1 MKKNIISMAAAMAV
15 LSACGPGVPQ
25 LGKSSL
31 DEVIGAMTLE
41 EKAHLVVGTGMAG
54 FSGDS
59 AVIGATRKLVPGAA
73 GTTYPIE
80 RLGIPA
86 VVLADGPAGLRID
99 PKREG
104 DSATYYCTHF
114 PIGTLLAS
122 TWDQELVESVGQSIG
137 NEVLEYGADVL
148 LAPALN
154 IHRNPLCGRNFEYYS
169 EDPLVSGKIAAA
181 YVRGVQSNGVGT
193 SIKHFA
199 VNNQETNRMA
209 TDAHVSPRAL
219 REIYLKGFEI
229 AVKESAPWTVM
240 SSYNYL
246 NGVYT
251 SENKELQTTMLR
263 DEWGFKGMV
272 MTDWFGGKDAVAQ
285 MVAGNDMLQ
294 PGLPKQYE
302 AIVKG
307 VQDGALDEAILNQ
320 NVKRI
325 LEMIL
330 QTPHFKGYKY
340 SNKPDLKAYAAVTRQ
355 SATEG
360 MVLLKNDNGALP
372 LAADVKNVA
381 LFGCTSYDFI
391 AGGTGSGN
399 VNRAY
404 TVSLLDGLKNA
415 GYVVDEALKNSYE
428 AYLKAEKERLAKDK
442 KEWFMPDERPAEMAV
457 SAQVIREQVAK
468 ADVALVTLGR
478 TSGEFLDRMVAD
490 FNLTKEEQ
498 NMLKAVSDAFH
509 AAGKKVVVVLNIGGV
524 IETASWKSA
533 PDAILCA
540 WQAGQEGGNSVADVL
555 SGKASPSGKLT
566 MTFPVKFEDA
576 ASSDNFPIDM
586 RVSTDLMNKGGK
598 KNDVKNVDYTNYE
611 EDIYVGYRY
620 FDTFGKQVS
629 YPFGYGLSYT
639 TFAYDKAAVKADNGV
654 YTVSVEVKNTGKVAG
669 KEVVQLY
676 VSAPDVA
683 ANKPEKELKALAKT
697 GKPIILVLNEGRP
710 RLIADIEPLA
720 KAVVN
725 TMLPGNYGGDALA
738 NLIAGDANFSG
749 KMPFTYPKEIN
760 SLITYDYKPCE
771 HIGKQMEGAYNYDAQ
786 VSVQWAFGYGL
797 SYTTFAYSNLKV
809 DKSDFTADD
818 VLTFTVDVKNT
829 GDRVGKESVL
839 LFSSDLVASL
849 TPDTRRLRAFEKV
862 ELKPGETKTVTLKLK
877 GSDLAFVGYDGKWIL
892 EKGDFR
898 IQTGDQTVNVVCT
911 DTKKWET
918 PNK

>member
-1 MKKNIISMAAAMAV
+1 MKKNIMYIAAAMAV
-15 LSACGPGVPQ
+15 LSACGPKEPQ

-31 DEVIGAMTLE
+31 DAVIGAMTLE

-59 AVIGATRKLVPGAA
+59 TVIGSTGKLVPGAA

-99 PKREG
+99 PVREG
-104 DSATYYCTHF
+104 DTATYYCTHF

-122 TWDQELVESVGQSIG
+122 TWNQELVESVGQSIG

-169 EDPLVSGKIAAA
+169 EDPVVAGKIAAA

-246 NGVYT
+246 NGTYT
-251 SENKELQTTMLR
+251 SESKELQTTLLR
-263 DEWGFKGMV
+263 DEWGFQGMV

-285 MVAGNDMLQ
+285 MEAGNDMLQ

-307 VQDGALDEAILNQ
+307 VQDGTLDEAVLDR
-320 NVKRI
+320 NVRRI

-330 QTPHFKGYKY
+330 KTPHFKGYKY
-340 SNKPDLKAYAAVTRQ
+340 SNKPDLKAHAAVTRQ

-372 LAADVKNVA
+372 LAAGVKNVA

-415 GYVVDEALKNSYE
+415 GYVVDEELKDSYE
-428 AYLKAEKERLAKDK
+428 AYLKAEKERLSKNK
-442 KEWFMPDERPAEMAV
+442 KEQFLPEARPAEMPV
-457 SAQVIREQVAK
+457 SAQVIRAQAAK

-478 TSGEFLDRMVAD
+478 ISGEFLDRKVAD
-490 FNLTKEEQ
+490 FNLSKEEHSL
-498 NMLKAVSDAFH
+498 LKAVSDAFH
-509 AAGKKVVVVLNIGGV
+509 AVGKKVVVVLNIGGV

-555 SGKASPSGKLT
+555 SGKVSPSGKLP

-576 ASSDNFPIDM
+576 ASSANFPID
-586 RVSTDLMNKGGK
+586 VTASIDLVNKGEK
-598 KNDVKNVDYTNYE
+598 KNDVRNVDYTDYE

-620 FDTFGKQVS
+620 FDTFGKEVS
-629 YPFGYGLSYT
+629 YPFGYGLSYAA
-639 TFAYDKAAVKADNGV
+639 FDYGNAAVTAEDGV
-654 YTVSVEVKNTGKVAG
+654 YTVSVEVKNTGRAAG

-676 VSAPDVA
+676 VSAPDAAVA
-683 ANKPEKELKALAKT
+683 DKPEKELKAFAKT
-697 GKPIILVLNEGRP
+697 K
-710 RLIADIEPLA
+710 
-720 KAVVN
+720 
-725 TMLPGNYGGDALA
+725 
-738 NLIAGDANFSG
+738 
-749 KMPFTYPKEIN
+749 
-760 SLITYDYKPCE
+760 
-771 HIGKQMEGAYNYDAQ
+771 
-786 VSVQWAFGYGL
+786 
-797 SYTTFAYSNLKV
+797 
-809 DKSDFTADD
+809 
-818 VLTFTVDVKNT
+818 
-829 GDRVGKESVL
+829 
-839 LFSSDLVASL
+839 
-849 TPDTRRLRAFEKV
+849 
-862 ELKPGETKTVTLKLK
+862 ELKPGESAVVTLKVNAA
-877 GSDLAFVGYDGKWIL
+877 DLASYDEAASAWTVTPGTYKFLIGASSRDIRATLEAEAVALTSPTNNIL
-892 EKGDFR
+892 NLRNGINLLKR
-898 IQTGDQTVNVVCT
+898 Q
-911 DTKKWET
+911 
-918 PNK
+918 

>member
-1 MKKNIISMAAAMAV
+1 MKKHLISMAVAIAA

-31 DEVIGAMTLE
+31 DDVVGAMTLE
-41 EKAHLVVGTGMAG
+41 EKAHLIVGTGMGAS
-54 FSGDS
+54 SGDS
-59 AVIGATRKLVPGAA
+59 AVVGETKKMVPGAA

-86 VVLADGPAGLRID
+86 VVLADGPAGLRIN
-99 PKREG
+99 PRREG

-122 TWDQELVESVGQSIG
+122 TWDQELVENVGKSIG

-169 EDPLVSGKIAAA
+169 EDPVVSGKIAAA

-199 VNNQETNRMA
+199 VNNQETNRMS

-229 AVKESAPWTVM
+229 AVKEAAPWTVM

-246 NGVYT
+246 NGTYT
-251 SENKELQTTMLR
+251 SESKELQTTLLR
-263 DEWGFKGMV
+263 DEWGYKGMV

-302 AIVKG
+302 AIIKG
-307 VQDGALDEAILNQ
+307 VQEGVLDEAVLDR

-330 QTPHFKGYKY
+330 QTPHFKGYKFT
-340 SNKPDLKAYAAVTRQ
+340 NKPDLKAHAAVTRQ

-360 MVLLKNDNGALP
+360 MVLLKNDGGALP
-372 LAADVKNVA
+372 LAAEVKKVA

-404 TVSLLDGLKNA
+404 TVSLLDGLNNA
-415 GYVVDEALKNSYE
+415 GYVVDEGLKNNYE
-428 AYLKAEKERLAKDK
+428 TYLAAEKQRLAKEK
-442 KEWFMPDERPAEMAV
+442 KEWFMPDTRPAEMAL
-457 SAQVIREQVAK
+457 SAEVIREQAAK
-468 ADVALVTLGR
+468 ADVALITLGR
-478 TSGEFLDRMVAD
+478 TSGEFLDRQVAD

-498 NMLKAVSDAFH
+498 AMLKAVSDAFH

-524 IETASWKSA
+524 IETASWKSR

-555 SGKASPSGKLT
+555 SGKVSPSGKLT
-566 MTFPVKFEDA
+566 MTFPLKLEDA

-586 RVSTDLMNKGGK
+586 KASTDIVNKGEK
-598 KNDVKNVDYTNYE
+598 QNAVRNVDYTDYE

-620 FDTFGKQVS
+620 FDSFGKDVS

-639 TFAYDKAAVKADNGV
+639 TFGYDKASIKADNGV
-654 YTVSVEVKNTGKVAG
+654 YTVTVEVKNTGKTAG

-676 VSAPDVA
+676 VAAPDA
-683 ANKPEKELKALAKT
+683 SGRNKPEKELKAFAKT
-697 GKPIILVLNEGRP
+697 KELQPGET
-710 RLIADIEPLA
+710 
-720 KAVVN
+720 AVV
-725 TMLPGNYGGDALA
+725 T
-738 NLIAGDANFSG
+738 
-749 KMPFTYPKEIN
+749 
-760 SLITYDYKPCE
+760 
-771 HIGKQMEGAYNYDAQ
+771 
-786 VSVQWAFGYGL
+786 
-797 SYTTFAYSNLKV
+797 LKV
-809 DKSDFTADD
+809 DVADLASYDEISSSWVADAGNYMFLVGASSRDIKAVLDAEVPGFTKKTND
-818 VLTFTVDVKNT
+818 VLKLQ
-829 GDRVGKESVL
+829 ESINL
-839 LFSSDLVASL
+839 LK
-849 TPDTRRLRAFEKV
+849 R
-862 ELKPGETKTVTLKLK
+862 
-877 GSDLAFVGYDGKWIL
+877 
-892 EKGDFR
+892 
-898 IQTGDQTVNVVCT
+898 
-911 DTKKWET
+911 
-918 PNK
+918 